1 MDLIIGMQAFVATVD
16 AESFS
21 GAARELGASKAT
33 ISKQV
38 STLEDRL
45 GVRLLQRTTRTLNL
59 TDEGRI
65 FVQRARQIL
74 QDLKDAQEAISPTG
88 AQLSGSIR
96 ISAPHTFGAT
106 HLTQALATFIER
118 FPRLHVNVAFSDR
131 MTNLIDDGFDVAVR
145 ISRLKDSSLIA
156 RKIAPVPLAL
166 CASPAYWQTHG
177 KLQHPRELAPESTPE
192 LKQHHC
198 IMYSYLST
206 PGEWGFQENGAPFSI
221 KVNSALTTN
230 HDSLIRAA
238 AINGL
243 GIFFGPSFIVREALD
258 QGLLTPALEKFL
270 PAPLAVHAVYPS
282 SRNLSPKVR
291 AFVDFLVEWFKNTP
305 P

>member
-1 MDLIIGMQAFVATVD
+1 MDLITGMRAFVATVD

-21 GAARELGASKAT
+21 KAARELNTSKAT

-74 QDLKDAQEAISPTG
+74 MDLEDAQEAISPVG
-88 AQLSGSIR
+88 AQLSGSLR

-106 HLTQALATFIER
+106 HLTQALAAFAAR
-118 FPRLHVNVAFSDR
+118 FPHLHVNVEFSDR
-131 MTNLIDDGFDVAVR
+131 MTHLIDEGFDVAVR

-156 RKIAPVPLAL
+156 RKIAPVPLVL
-166 CASPAYWQTHG
+166 CASPAYWQEHG
-177 KLQHPRELAPESTPE
+177 TPEHPHELAREFNPH
-192 LKQHHC
+192 KC
-198 IMYSYLST
+198 VMYAYLST
-206 PGEWGFQENGAPFSI
+206 PGEWSFQENGTPFSVKI
-221 KVNSALTTN
+221 SSALTTN

-258 QGLLTPALEKFL
+258 QGLLTPALAKFL
-270 PAPLAVHAVYPS
+270 PDPLAVHAVYPS

-291 AFVDFLVEWFKNTP
+291 AFVDFLVEWFKDTP
-305 P
+305 L